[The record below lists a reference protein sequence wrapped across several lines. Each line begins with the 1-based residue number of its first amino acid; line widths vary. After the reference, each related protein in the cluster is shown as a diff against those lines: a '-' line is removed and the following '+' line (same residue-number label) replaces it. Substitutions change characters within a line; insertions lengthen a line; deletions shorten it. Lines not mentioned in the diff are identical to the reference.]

1 MHLLFNC
8 STLQS
13 PFNRSNTKMLPVFFG
28 CAFLRSLFNLLGIL
42 SPVLPTIES
51 FYKYAFPRKM
61 KKKINLHKWYWWN
74 KQSEKDKVPNK
85 LKRLKCTSQSIWE
98 KQRRK
103 TLPNT
108 FYLYHCSVPQKKI
121 LSQRSLF
128 LKWVSN
134 EIQNNRCFVL
144 LRSVIGPEDSRQ
156 SLNQSDAKLKPITT
170 WSPAFFRALGD
181 LAVFTLSSLAIKG
194 IFNLSSDLPLWLLWF
209 WLWDTQWKGVL
220 IS

>member
-1 MHLLFNC
+1 MILMKQTKQKRKSTKQAKKGWNVLLN
-8 STLQS
+8 Q
-13 PFNRSNTKMLPVFFG
+13 FG
-28 CAFLRSLFNLLGIL
+28 KN
-42 SPVLPTIES
+42 
-51 FYKYAFPRKM
+51 
-61 KKKINLHKWYWWN
+61 
-74 KQSEKDKVPNK
+74 KDKK
-85 LKRLKCTSQSIWE
+85 
-98 KQRRK
+98 
-103 TLPNT
+103 
-108 FYLYHCSVPQKKI
+108 HCQTPFIFTTALFQKKF

-170 WSPAFFRALGD
+170 WSPAFSRALGD
-181 LAVFTLSSLAIKG
+181 LAVFPLSSLAIKG
-194 IFNLSSDLPLWLLWF
+194 IFTLSSDLPLWLLWF